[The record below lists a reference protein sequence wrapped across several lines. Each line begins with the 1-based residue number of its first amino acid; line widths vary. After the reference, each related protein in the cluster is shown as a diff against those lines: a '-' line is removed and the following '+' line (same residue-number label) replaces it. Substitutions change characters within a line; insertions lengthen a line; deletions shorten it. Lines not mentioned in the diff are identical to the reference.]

1 MAFKTLLDIKQKVER
16 DLDIEEEEFI
26 QPEEFIEYVNDGISF
41 AEAHIDKLGGKD
53 KYFLT
58 KSDINLVLDEDE
70 YDLPS
75 DILKNSIKN
84 IVYSDGIRVYELRPA
99 ESIHMFS
106 RITQAALYDT
116 SEVDYKYLITHAVAG
131 TEKLMIT
138 PPARRS
144 VTNGLR
150 VWYTRDANRM
160 VDDTDICDLPEIAMQ
175 YLYQF
180 IKVKVYEKEKG
191 QEWIEAK
198 NDLKEIEKLMIESL
212 TQQIADPAFSEIEKD
227 TSCYEEHS

>member
-1 MAFKTLLDIKQKVER
+1 MAFKTLQDIREKVER

-26 QPEEFIEYVNDGISF
+26 QPQEFIEYVNDGIAF

-53 KYFLT
+53 KYFLS
-58 KSDINLVLDEDE
+58 KSDISLVLGQNE
-70 YDLPS
+70 YSLPS

-84 IVYSDGIRVYELRPA
+84 IIYSDGTRVYELRPA

-106 RITQAALYDT
+106 NLKLSEMYDY
-116 SEVDYKYLITHAVAG
+116 SDSNYKYLITHSVPG
-131 TEKLMIT
+131 TEKIMIS
-138 PPARRS
+138 PPARKS

-150 VWYTRDANRM
+150 VWYTRDANRLQ
-160 VDDTDICDLPEIAMQ
+160 DDADICDLPEIAMQ

-191 QEWIEAK
+191 QEWQVAK
-198 NDLKEIEKLMIESL
+198 EDLAAVEKLMIESL
-212 TQQIADPAFSEIEKD
+212 TEQIQDPAFSEIEKD
-227 TSCYEEHS
+227 MSVYEEHS